1 MKKLFTLFF
10 ALPLLFVACNE
21 NPETP
26 KPTPNEPTLELTSEA
41 TMGFDAEGG
50 KGEITYNLIK
60 GDGSLDGELGITG
73 QTSPIVITTEQNWIT
88 IIDSESIFGT
98 IKFEV
103 AENTAEEQR
112 IGYIT
117 GKYSTKSFRQS
128 AAFYIYQ
135 LWHLHSARRK
145 NGN

>member
-10 ALPLLFVACNE
+10 ALPLLFVACDE

-41 TMGFDAEGG
+41 TMEFDAEGG

-73 QTSPIVITTEQNWIT
+73 QASPKL
-88 IIDSESIFGT
+88 SLLS
-98 IKFEV
+98 
-103 AENTAEEQR
+103 R
-112 IGYIT
+112 IGL
-117 GKYSTKSFRQS
+117 QS
-128 AAFYIYQ
+128 LIASLSWVQSSSRLLKI
-135 LWHLHSARRK
+135 LLRSSE
-145 NGN
+145 